1 VSAVRTSR
9 PVTVTLGKQQ
19 TILDESLASG
29 TYESASEVVRAAL
42 RALRREDEILNE
54 IMAEKIRESMLDAR
68 PDIPAREVFAKLRA
82 RRNEKNQ

>member
-1 VSAVRTSR
+1 MRTSR

-19 TILDESLASG
+19 AILDESLASG

-54 IMAEKIRESMLDAR
+54 IMAEKIRESMQDSR
-68 PDIPAREVFAKLRA
+68 PDIPASDVFARLRA
-82 RRNEKNQ
+82 RQNAKTQ